1 MIKRLSFKKVACVL
15 CVSLLFLVNGFSRMA
30 AEAKEK
36 VIPIG
41 EMVSRGEVRFEA
53 SENQWREVDSSYFPI
68 FQGIKIKTEKGAA
81 IVALGNNTQLE
92 LGPDSIVFFEQNN
105 RLNLSQGRIDFRIP
119 PGSEMSIRV
128 KGLSVT
134 LPRPLQASKGPSGI
148 PENRKETLG
157 SMLIHPN
164 GAVTVKSL
172 QGSLTILGQD
182 RTVLATLS
190 SKDAMTIPS
199 VISSTP
205 SAPQKPQ
212 RLAQAGDS
220 KDDRKDG
227 GTILGAGAGTA
238 GGAAAGAFLGLSNAF
253 WLATGIVAGGSV
265 GILAYEE
272 QRGPTEEI
280 IPACCPE
287 CPRPVLCR

>member
-1 MIKRLSFKKVACVL
+1 MKRELSFRTAICVL
-15 CVSLLFLVNGFSRMA
+15 CVSCLFLMNGFSGMA
-30 AEAKEK
+30 LEAKERE
-36 VIPIG
+36 VPIG

-53 SENQWREVDSSYFPI
+53 RENQWREVDSSYFPI

-81 IVALGNNTQLE
+81 IVALGDNTQLE
-92 LGPDSIVFFEQNN
+92 LGPDSIVFFEQSN

-134 LPRPLQASKGPSGI
+134 LPRPLQASKGPSGV
-148 PENRKETLG
+148 PESRKETLG
-157 SMLIHPN
+157 SMLVHPN

-172 QGSLTILGQD
+172 QGSLSIVGQD

-199 VISSTP
+199 VMSTVP
-205 SAPQKPQ
+205 LAPQKPQ

-220 KDDRKDG
+220 KEDRKDHG
-227 GTILGAGAGTA
+227 KILGAGAGTA
-238 GGAAAGAFLGLSNAF
+238 AGAAAGAFLGLSNAF

>member
-1 MIKRLSFKKVACVL
+1 MKRELSFKKVICVL
-15 CVSLLFLVNGFSRMA
+15 CVPCLFLVNGL
-30 AEAKEK
+30 EAKERE
-36 VIPIG
+36 IPIG
-41 EMVSRGEVRFEA
+41 EMVSRGDVRFEA
-53 SENQWREVDSSYFPI
+53 RENQWREVDSSYFPI

-81 IVALGNNTQLE
+81 IIAMGDNSQLE
-92 LGPDSIVFFEQNN
+92 LGPESTVFFEQSN

-134 LPRPLQASKGPSGI
+134 SPRPLQASKGPSGV

-164 GAVTVKSL
+164 GSVTVKSF
-172 QGSLTILGQD
+172 QGPLTILGQD

-199 VISSTP
+199 VMSSMP
-205 SAPQKPQ
+205 PAPQKPKQ
-212 RLAQAGDS
+212 VAQAGDS
-220 KDDRKDG
+220 KDDRKDSG
-227 GTILGAGAGTA
+227 AILGTGAGTA

-253 WLATGIVAGGSV
+253 WLAAGVVAGGTV
-265 GILAYEE
+265 GYIAHEE
-272 QRGPTEEI
+272 QRGSEEDCV
-280 IPACCPE
+280 PCCCPE
-287 CPRPVLCR
+287 CPRPVTSRCR